1 MAEQWQ
7 DINALRRKVFLNMLF
22 SAVTTEARVFT
33 MRKTLLRTR
42 VGLKNIPE
50 SMRWIYTPGFL

>member
-7 DINALRRKVFLNMLF
+7 DINVLRRKVFLSMLF

-33 MRKTLLRTR
+33 MRKTLLLTL
-42 VGLKNIPE
+42 VG
-50 SMRWIYTPGFL
+50 